1 MPPMRSLIL
10 PALGYL
16 GYPMAV
22 AGAVLVF
29 GTCSVL
35 TLDMIS
41 RNMGQV
47 VAPVAL
53 SPDFNVPAVEQIG
66 SIEPPAP
73 EQAAQAK
80 GIEEPQSSIVAV
92 APPTQ
97 AVAVTLAA
105 PEADAATFETVE
117 PPGLGSGFIGGLAVN
132 VRAAPSKTGAKIGVL
147 NAGSAVRIGENVDG
161 WIHVFFSGGDGWV
174 YQTYLAGG

>member
-1 MPPMRSLIL
+1 MAAMRALIL

-22 AGAVLVF
+22 AGGLLVF
-29 GTCSVL
+29 GTCSLL
-35 TLDMIS
+35 TLDMVA

-47 VAPVAL
+47 VAPASL
-53 SPDFNVPAVEQIG
+53 SPDFNVPAIEQIG

-73 EQAAQAK
+73 AQTAQAA

-92 APPTQ
+92 APPAQT
-97 AVAVTLAA
+97 VAVTLAA
-105 PEADAATFETVE
+105 PEPDAATFATLE
-117 PPGLGSGFIGGLAVN
+117 PPGLGSGFIGDLAVN

-161 WIHVFFSGGDGWV
+161 WVHVFFSGGDGWV
-174 YQTYLAGG
+174 YETYLAGG

>member
-1 MPPMRSLIL
+1 MRSLIL

-22 AGAVLVF
+22 AGGVLVF
-29 GTCSVL
+29 MTCSVL
-35 TLDMIS
+35 TLDMVS

-47 VAPVAL
+47 VVPIAA
-53 SPDFNVPAVEQIG
+53 SPDFNVPAIEQIG
-66 SIEPPAP
+66 SIEPPSAAVATA
-73 EQAAQAK
+73 QAAPV
-80 GIEEPQSSIVAV
+80 EPESSIVAV

-97 AVAVTLAA
+97 AVAVTLEA
-105 PEADAATFETVE
+105 PQLGDTFEAVE
-117 PPGLGSGFIGGLAVN
+117 PPGLGTGYIGGLAVN

-147 NAGSAVRIGENVDG
+147 NAGSSVRVGENVGG
-161 WIHVFFSGGDGWV
+161 WVHVFFSGGDGWV

>member
-1 MPPMRSLIL
+1 MRSLIL

-22 AGAVLVF
+22 AGGVLVF

-47 VAPVAL
+47 VTPIAANA
-53 SPDFNVPAVEQIG
+53 DFNVPPVAQIG
-66 SIEPPAP
+66 SIEPAAPVETAEAAPAAEP
-73 EQAAQAK
+73 E
-80 GIEEPQSSIVAV
+80 SSIVAV

-97 AVAVTLAA
+97 AVAVTLTA
-105 PEADAATFETVE
+105 PALGDTFEAVE
-117 PPGLGSGFIGGLAVN
+117 PPGLGSGYIGGLAVN

-147 NAGSAVRIGENVDG
+147 NAGSDVRIGENVGG
-161 WIHVFFSGGDGWV
+161 WVHVFFSGGDGWV
-174 YQTYLAGG
+174 YETYLAGG

>member
-1 MPPMRSLIL
+1 MRALIL

-22 AGAVLVF
+22 VGAVLVF

-47 VAPVAL
+47 VAPIPV

-73 EQAAQAK
+73 AQTAQATPVA
-80 GIEEPQSSIVAV
+80 EPESSIVAV

-105 PEADAATFETVE
+105 PELNATFEAVE
-117 PPGLGSGFIGGLAVN
+117 PPGLGTGSIGGLAVN

-147 NAGSAVRIGENVDG
+147 NAGSTVRIGENVDG

>member
-1 MPPMRSLIL
+1 MRTLIL

-22 AGAVLVF
+22 AGALLVF

-35 TLDMIS
+35 TLDMVS

-47 VAPVAL
+47 VSPVSL

-66 SIEPPAP
+66 SIEPPSPTQSAQTATAKEP
-73 EQAAQAK
+73 E
-80 GIEEPQSSIVAV
+80 SSIVAI

-97 AVAVTLAA
+97 TIAVTLAA
-105 PEADAATFETVE
+105 PEPNATFETVE
-117 PPGLGSGFIGGLAVN
+117 PPGLGSGYIGGMAVN

-147 NAGSAVRIGENVDG
+147 NAGSEVRIGENV
-161 WIHVFFSGGDGWV
+161 GGVLFHDAWPE
-174 YQTYLAGG
+174 AWPEA

>member
-1 MPPMRSLIL
+1 MRTLIL

-22 AGAVLVF
+22 GGAVLVF
-29 GTCSVL
+29 MTCSVL
-35 TLDMIS
+35 TLDMVS
-41 RNMGQV
+41 SNMGQV
-47 VAPVAL
+47 VAPIAA
-53 SPDFNVPAVEQIG
+53 SPNFNVPAVEQIG
-66 SIEPPAP
+66 SIEPPGVSVATA
-73 EQAAQAK
+73 QAAPA
-80 GIEEPQSSIVAV
+80 EPESSIVAV

-97 AVAVTLAA
+97 TVAVSLSA
-105 PEADAATFETVE
+105 PAPGDTFQAVE

-147 NAGSAVRIGENVDG
+147 NAGSSVRVGENVGG
-161 WIHVFFSGGDGWV
+161 WVHVFFSGGDGWV